1 MKKLLRFLTEYKKEC
16 VLGPL
21 FKLLEACFDLTV
33 PLVMAWLI
41 DRGITGNNVPFIWQ
55 MCGVL
60 LLLAAIGLT
69 CSITAQYFAAKAAV
83 GFATKLRHA
92 VFAHI
97 ETLSFTEMDEV
108 GTSTLIT
115 RMTSDINQVQSGT
128 NMALRLFLRSPFIV
142 FGAAVMAFTIDVK
155 AALVFVVVIPLLA
168 VVVFG
173 IMLVTMPLYK
183 RVQGHLDR
191 LLGVTRQNLS
201 GVRVIRAFNK
211 EQAQREAFREEND
224 ALTQMQLFVGKLSAL
239 MNPVTYIM
247 INAALVALIWIGAVR
262 INIGDLSQGQI
273 VALINYMSQILV
285 ELVKLANT
293 IILTTKCV
301 ACGNRV
307 QALLELESSIVE
319 GRDAGESRR
328 EKRTGDA
335 GEDRKEKR
343 IGDAGERR
351 KEEESQTGAAASG
364 KKAAVHCPAR
374 VEFDDVSLTYRGAGE
389 ASLEGI
395 SFVAE
400 PGQTIGI
407 IGGTGAGKSSLV
419 HLIPR
424 FYDATEG
431 SVRINGQDVR
441 TMKLEKL
448 RQSVGIVMQKAVLF
462 HGTIRENIQW
472 GQPGADDHAIRE
484 ALELAQA
491 AEIVEGKPEGLD
503 YEIEQGG
510 RNLSGGQRQRL
521 TIARALVRRPSILIL
536 DDSASALDFATDAKL
551 RRALAGLKS
560 TSTIFIVSQR
570 TSSIQQADRILV
582 LDDGELVGMGT
593 HEELLKSCE
602 VYQEIYD
609 SQFKR
614 TS

>member
-1 MKKLLRFLTEYKKEC
+1 MRKLLRYISEYKKEC
-16 VLGPL
+16 VLGPF

-33 PLVMAWLI
+33 PMVMAWMI
-41 DRGITGNNVPFIWQ
+41 DRGISQQNLPFIWK
-55 MCGVL
+55 MGAL
-60 LLLAAIGLT
+60 LFLLAAVGLT

-83 GFATKLRHA
+83 GFAAKLRHA
-92 VFAHI
+92 LFAHI

-108 GTSTLIT
+108 GTSMMIT
-115 RMTSDINQVQSGT
+115 RMTSDINQVQSGV

-155 AALVFVVVIPLLA
+155 AALVFAVVIPLLA
-168 VVVFG
+168 LVVFG
-173 IMLVTMPLYK
+173 IMLWTMPMYQK
-183 RVQGHLDR
+183 VQGYLDK

-211 EQAQREAFREEND
+211 EQAQKEAYAQEND
-224 ALTQMQLFVGKLSAL
+224 ALTRMQLFVGQISAL

-247 INAALVALIWIGAVR
+247 INVALVVLIWTGAVR
-262 INIGDLSQGQI
+262 INMGTLTQGQI
-273 VALINYMSQILV
+273 VALINYMSQILI

-307 QALLELESSIVE
+307 QSLLDLKSSIVNTV
-319 GRDAGESRR
+319 DINTLGENMANKGQSQ
-328 EKRTGDA
+328 EK
-335 GEDRKEKR
+335 KE
-343 IGDAGERR
+343 AL
-351 KEEESQTGAAASG
+351 
-364 KKAAVHCPAR
+364 PAR
-374 VEFDDVSLTYRGAGE
+374 VEFEDVSFTYKNAGE
-389 ASLEGI
+389 ASLEHI

-407 IGGTGAGKSSLV
+407 IGGTGSGKSSLV

-424 FYDATEG
+424 FYDVTEG
-431 SVRINGQDVR
+431 AVKINGSDVK
-441 TMKLEKL
+441 TLNLEQL

-462 HGTIRENIQW
+462 HGTIRENIKW
-472 GQPGADDHAIRE
+472 GQPDADDAQIHE
-484 ALELAQA
+484 ALRLAQA
-491 AEIVEGKPEGLD
+491 AEIVSQKKDGLD

-551 RRALAGLKS
+551 RKALAGLRNA
-560 TSTIFIVSQR
+560 STIFIVSQR
-570 TSSIQQADRILV
+570 TSSIQHADLILV
-582 LDDGELVGMGT
+582 LDDGEIVGKGT
-593 HEELLKSCE
+593 HEELLKGCE

-609 SQFKR
+609 SQFKKPQV
-614 TS
+614 S

>member
-1 MKKLLRFLTEYKKEC
+1 MKKLLKYITEYKKEC
-16 VLGPL
+16 VLGPA

-33 PLVMAWLI
+33 PMVMAWMI
-41 DRGITGNNVPFIWQ
+41 DQGISRRNVAFIWQ
-55 MCGVL
+55 MGGVL

-97 ETLSFTEMDEV
+97 EELSFTEMDEL
-108 GTSTLIT
+108 GTSTMIT
-115 RMTSDINQVQSGT
+115 RMTSDINQVQSGV

-142 FGAAVMAFTIDVK
+142 FGAAIMAFTIDVQ
-155 AALVFVVVIPLLA
+155 AAVIFAVVIPLLA

-173 IMLVTMPLYK
+173 IMLWTMPLYK
-183 RVQGHLDR
+183 KVQAHLDR

-211 EQAQREAFREEND
+211 EQHEKEVFAEEND
-224 ALTQMQLFVGKLSAL
+224 ALTQMQLFVGKISAL

-247 INAALVALIWIGAVR
+247 INVALVLLIWQGAVR
-262 INIGDLSQGQI
+262 INIGTLTQGQI

-285 ELVKLANT
+285 ELIKLANT

-301 ACGNRV
+301 ACGKRV
-307 QALLELESSIVE
+307 EGLLEMKSSILD
-319 GRDAGESRR
+319 G
-328 EKRTGDA
+328 T
-335 GEDRKEKR
+335 KEM
-343 IGDAGERR
+343 
-351 KEEESQTGAAASG
+351 
-364 KKAAVHCPAR
+364 KKKPAK
-374 VEFDDVSLTYRGAGE
+374 VEFQDVSLTYRGAGE
-389 ASLEGI
+389 PSLEHI
-395 SFVAE
+395 SFTAQ

-407 IGGTGAGKSSLV
+407 IGGTGSGKSSLV

-431 SVRINGQDVR
+431 NVLINGMNV
-441 TMKLEKL
+441 KELVLESF

-462 HGTIRENIQW
+462 QGTIRENIQW
-472 GQPGADDHAIRE
+472 GKFDASDEEIKE

-491 AEIVEGKPEGLD
+491 AEFVYKREEGLD

-521 TIARALVRRPSILIL
+521 TIARALVRKPDILIL

-551 RRALAGLKS
+551 RKALETLKE

-570 TSSIQQADRILV
+570 TSSIQQADFIVV
-582 LDDGELVGMGT
+582 LDDGEAVGMGT
-593 HEELLKSCE
+593 HEELLASCE
-602 VYQEIYD
+602 VYQEIYET
-609 SQFKR
+609 QFQKQAQG
-614 TS
+614 